1 MDKKTII
8 ALILIFVVFYL
19 SSKYF
24 WKQPAPPQTQ
34 QSTTES
40 VDPVKKT
47 PKPASSETKEDTE
60 MDLSLL
66 GIQSGIP
73 LNDAIILE
81 NEDIKVILTNRGGN
95 IKQVIL
101 KNIKNETREDP
112 VNLFIKEKGMFNT
125 VFYTSSDTINLGNH
139 IFNRDNSYDE
149 FTAAFYIEK
158 DGKRIFEK
166 RYSLDNNHT
175 LNVTIIANDMGFI
188 DAYDIQ
194 LDAGIYY
201 DQQGDKRFSTYID
214 VVSYVDNKIDKIN
227 LKKAVSGAS
236 QYGNIT
242 WTALKSKYFMV
253 ATIPERTVKLR
264 EIFVSADNN
273 AIMENARVEV
283 GRNSIDHSFQ
293 LYCGPVDYDRLRA
306 FNIGLEDSMNFGWKL
321 LRPISK
327 LILKLLKFIYSL
339 IPNYGI
345 AIIILSVILKFVFYP
360 LTHKS
365 FTAAQKMQQVQPM
378 LKEVQ
383 AKYKGNPQKL
393 QKETMKL
400 YKEHGVSPLGGCL
413 PLLIQFPFLFA
424 LYPVLQS
431 TIELRHAGF
440 IFWLKDLSIP
450 DPYYI
455 LPILMGITM
464 FFQQKLMS
472 QQPTPNMDEKQLAQ
486 LKTQKFMMYGMP
498 VFFVF
503 IFKSLP
509 AGLVLYWFTY
519 NILSVIE
526 QLSIRKKTQTLSQ
539 EIVVDKKK

>member
-8 ALILIFVVFYL
+8 ALVLIFVVFYL
-19 SSKYF
+19 SSKFF
-24 WKQPAPPQTQ
+24 WKQPTPPQAQ
-34 QSTTES
+34 QS
-40 VDPVKKT
+40 PVENVQQVEKT
-47 PKPASSETKEDTE
+47 PKTPAVKDEEAEVGSA
-60 MDLSLL
+60 LL
-66 GIQSGIP
+66 DMPSDIP
-73 LNDAIILE
+73 LNNDIVLE
-81 NEDIKVILTNRGGN
+81 NNDIKVILSNRGGN
-95 IKQVIL
+95 IKQVVL
-101 KNIKNETREDP
+101 KNIKNETQEDA

-125 VFYTSSDTINLGNH
+125 VFYTSSDTINFRKQNLNYT
-139 IFNRDNSYDE
+139 YDE
-149 FTAAFYIEK
+149 FTATFFIEK
-158 DGKRIFEK
+158 DDKRIFEK
-166 RYSLDNNHT
+166 QYSIYNDYTVNI
-175 LNVTIIANDMGFI
+175 TIKADDMGFI

-201 DQQGDKRFSTYID
+201 DQAGDKRFNTYID
-214 VVSYVDNKIDKIN
+214 VVSYIDNTINKIN
-227 LKKAVSGAS
+227 LKKAAAGAA
-236 QYGNIT
+236 QYGNIA
-242 WTALKSKYFMV
+242 WTTIKSKYFMV
-253 ATIPERTVKLR
+253 ALIPERTVKLR
-264 EIFVSADNN
+264 ELLIAADNN
-273 AIMENARVEV
+273 SILENAQIEV

-293 LYCGPVDYDRLRA
+293 FYCGPVDYDELRA
-306 FNIGLEDSMNFGWKL
+306 FNIGLEDAMNFGWKL

-345 AIIILSVILKFVFYP
+345 AIIILSIIIKFVFYP

-365 FTAAQKMQQVQPM
+365 FSSAQKMQQVQPL

-383 AKYKGNPQKL
+383 AKYKGNPQKV
-393 QKETMKL
+393 QQETMKL

-450 DPYYI
+450 DPLYI

-472 QQPTPNMDEKQLAQ
+472 QKPSPNMDEKQLAQ

-498 VFFVF
+498 IFFVF

-519 NILSVIE
+519 NILSVLE
-526 QLSIRKKTQTLSQ
+526 QLSIRKKTQALSQ
-539 EIVVDKKK
+539 EIIVDKKK

>member
-8 ALILIFVVFYL
+8 ALVLIFVVFYL
-19 SSKYF
+19 SSKF
-24 WKQPAPPQTQ
+24 MWKQPVQPQPQ
-34 QSTTES
+34 QSPTES
-40 VDPVKKT
+40 SEQVVKP
-47 PKPASSETKEDTE
+47 PKPYVSQDEEEIEVDAT
-60 MDLSLL
+60 SL
-66 GIQSGIP
+66 GGQSDIP
-73 LNDAIILE
+73 LNDTIILE

-95 IKQVIL
+95 IKQVVL
-101 KNIKNETREDP
+101 KNIINETREDA

-125 VFYTSSDTINLGNH
+125 VFYTSNDTINFRKQNLKCT
-139 IFNRDNSYDE
+139 YDE
-149 FTAAFYIEK
+149 FTATFYIEK

-166 RYSLDNNHT
+166 SFSLDNNHT
-175 LNVTIIANDMGFI
+175 LNITIIADDIGFI

-201 DQQGDKRFSTYID
+201 DQKGDKRYKTYID

-227 LKKAVSGAS
+227 LKKAASGAF

-264 EIFVSADNN
+264 EIFVYSDNS
-273 AIMENARVEV
+273 AIMENARIDV

-293 LYCGPVDYDRLRA
+293 FYCGPVDYDRLHA
-306 FNIGLEDSMNFGWKL
+306 FNIGLENAMNFGWKP

-345 AIIILSVILKFVFYP
+345 AIIILSTILKFVFYP

-365 FTAAQKMQQVQPM
+365 FTSAQKMQQVQPH
-378 LKEVQ
+378 LKELQ

-472 QQPTPNMDEKQLAQ
+472 QKPTPNMDEKQLAQ
-486 LKTQKFMMYGMP
+486 LKTQKLMMYGMP
-498 VFFVF
+498 IFFVF

-519 NILSVIE
+519 NILSVME
-526 QLSIRKKTQTLSQ
+526 QLSIRKKTQALSK
-539 EIVVDKKK
+539 EIIIDKK

>member
-8 ALILIFVVFYL
+8 ALVLIFVVFYL
-19 SSKYF
+19 SSKF
-24 WKQPAPPQTQ
+24 MWKQPAQPQLQ

-40 VDPVKKT
+40 SEQVVKP
-47 PKPASSETKEDTE
+47 PKPYVSQDEEEIEVDATSF
-60 MDLSLL
+60 
-66 GIQSGIP
+66 GGQSDIP
-73 LNDAIILE
+73 LNEAIILE

-95 IKQVIL
+95 IKQVVL
-101 KNIKNETREDP
+101 KNIKNETREDA
-112 VNLFIKEKGMFNT
+112 VNLFIKEKCMFNT
-125 VFYTSSDTINLGNH
+125 VFYTISDTINFRKRNLEYT
-139 IFNRDNSYDE
+139 YDD
-149 FTAAFYIEK
+149 FTTTFFLKK
-158 DGKRIFEK
+158 DGKIIFKK
-166 RYSLDNNHT
+166 RYSLDDNHT
-175 LNVTIIANDMGFI
+175 LNINIIAKDMGTI

-201 DQQGDKRFSTYID
+201 DQKGDKRFNTYID
-214 VVSYVDNKIDKIN
+214 VVSFIDNKIDKIS
-227 LKKAVSGAS
+227 LKKAASGAS

-264 EIFVSADNN
+264 EIYVSADNN
-273 AIMENARVEV
+273 AIMENARIEV

-293 LYCGPVDYDRLRA
+293 FYCGPVDYDRLHA
-306 FNIGLEDSMNFGWKL
+306 FNIGLENAMNFGWKP

-345 AIIILSVILKFVFYP
+345 AIILLSTIIKFVFYP

-365 FTAAQKMQQVQPM
+365 FTSAQKMQQVQPH
-378 LKEVQ
+378 LKELQ

-472 QQPTPNMDEKQLAQ
+472 QKQTPDMDEKQLAQ
-486 LKTQKFMMYGMP
+486 LKTQKLMMYGMP
-498 VFFVF
+498 IFFVF

-519 NILSVIE
+519 NILSVME
-526 QLSIRKKTQTLSQ
+526 QLSIRKKTQARSQ
-539 EIVVDKKK
+539 EIIVDKKK

>member
-19 SSKYF
+19 SSKFF
-24 WKQPAPPQTQ
+24 WKQPVPPQAQ
-34 QSTTES
+34 QS
-40 VDPVKKT
+40 PVENVQQAAKT
-47 PKPASSETKEDTE
+47 PRTPAPKDEETEIG
-60 MDLSLL
+60 SALL
-66 GIQSGIP
+66 DIPSDIP
-73 LNDAIILE
+73 LNNDIVLE
-81 NEDIKVILTNRGGN
+81 NNDIKVILTNRGGN
-95 IKQVIL
+95 IKQVVL
-101 KNIKNETREDP
+101 KNIKNETQEEA

-125 VFYTSSDTINLGNH
+125 VFYTSSDTINFRKQNLDYKH
-139 IFNRDNSYDE
+139 DE
-149 FTAAFYIEK
+149 FTVTFFIEK
-158 DGKRIFEK
+158 DNIRIFEK
-166 RYSLDNNHT
+166 QYSIYNDYTVNI
-175 LNVTIIANDMGFI
+175 TIKAEDMGFI
-188 DAYDIQ
+188 DVYDIQ

-201 DQQGDKRFSTYID
+201 DQAGDKRFNTYID
-214 VVSYVDNKIDKIN
+214 VVSYVDNNINKIS
-227 LKKAVSGAS
+227 LKKASTGAA
-236 QYGNIT
+236 QYGNIA
-242 WTALKSKYFMV
+242 WTTIKSKYFMV
-253 ATIPERTVKLR
+253 ALIPERTVKLR
-264 EIFVSADNN
+264 EILLATDNN
-273 AIMENARVEV
+273 SILENAQIEV

-293 LYCGPVDYDRLRA
+293 FYCGPVDYDELRA
-306 FNIGLEDSMNFGWKL
+306 FNIGLEDAMNFGWKL

-345 AIIILSVILKFVFYP
+345 AIIILSIIIKFVFYP

-365 FTAAQKMQQVQPM
+365 FSSAQKMQQVQPL

-383 AKYKGNPQKL
+383 AKYKGNPQKV
-393 QKETMKL
+393 QQETMKL

-450 DPYYI
+450 DPLYI

-472 QQPTPNMDEKQLAQ
+472 QKPSPNMDEKQLAQ

-498 VFFVF
+498 IFFVF

-519 NILSVIE
+519 NILSVLE
-526 QLSIRKKTQTLSQ
+526 QLSIRKKTQSLSQ
-539 EIVVDKKK
+539 ENIVDKKK

>member
-19 SSKYF
+19 SSKFF
-24 WKQPAPPQTQ
+24 WKQPVPPQTQ
-34 QSTTES
+34 QTVTENTQQTTKQPVVPSPYEEEHE
-40 VDPVKKT
+40 VDKT
-47 PKPASSETKEDTE
+47 SL
-60 MDLSLL
+60 DL
-66 GIQSGIP
+66 QSDIP
-73 LNDAIILE
+73 LNNDIVLE
-81 NEDIKVILTNRGGN
+81 NDDIRVILTNRGGN
-95 IKQVIL
+95 IKQVVL
-101 KNIKNETREDP
+101 KNIKNEAQDD
-112 VNLFIKEKGMFNT
+112 VVGLFIKEKGMFNT
-125 VFYTSSDTINLGNH
+125 VFYTSSDTINFRKQNLEYT
-139 IFNRDNSYDE
+139 YDE
-149 FTAAFYIEK
+149 FTATFFIEK
-158 DGKRIFEK
+158 DGKRLFEK
-166 RYSLDNNHT
+166 RYSIDNNYT
-175 LNVTIIANDMGFI
+175 VNVAIKTDDLGFI

-194 LDAGIYY
+194 LDSGIYY
-201 DQQGDKRFSTYID
+201 DQLGDKRFSTYID
-214 VVSYVDNKIDKIN
+214 VVSFVDNNINKIS
-227 LKKAVSGAS
+227 LKKAASGAS

-242 WTALKSKYFMV
+242 WTTLKSKYFMI
-253 ATIPERTVKLR
+253 ALIPERTVKLR
-264 EIFVSADNN
+264 EIFLASDNN
-273 AIMENARVEV
+273 AILANAKIEV

-293 LYCGPVDYDRLRA
+293 FYCGPVDYDRLHA
-306 FNIGLEDSMNFGWKL
+306 FNIGLEDAMNFGWKL

-345 AIIILSVILKFVFYP
+345 AIIILSIIIKFVFYP

-365 FTAAQKMQQVQPM
+365 FTSAQKMQQVQPH
-378 LKEVQ
+378 LKALQ

-393 QKETMKL
+393 QQETMKL

-450 DPYYI
+450 DPLYI

-472 QQPTPNMDEKQLAQ
+472 QKPSTNMDEKQLAQ
-486 LKTQKFMMYGMP
+486 IKTQKFMMYGMP
-498 VFFVF
+498 IFFVF

-519 NILSVIE
+519 NILSVLE
-526 QLSIRKKTQTLSQ
+526 QLSIRKKTQALSQ
-539 EIVVDKKK
+539 EIIVDKKKK

>member
-19 SSKYF
+19 SSKFF
-24 WKQPAPPQTQ
+24 WKQPVPPQTQ
-34 QSTTES
+34 QSHVENLQQ
-40 VDPVKKT
+40 VAKT
-47 PKPASSETKEDTE
+47 PKTPAARDEEETEIGVA
-60 MDLSLL
+60 LL
-66 GIQSGIP
+66 DMPSDIP
-73 LNDAIILE
+73 LNNDIVLE
-81 NEDIKVILTNRGGN
+81 NNDIKVILTNRGGN
-95 IKQVIL
+95 IKQVVL
-101 KNIKNETREDP
+101 KNIENETQEDA

-125 VFYTSSDTINLGNH
+125 VFYTSSDTINFRKQNL
-139 IFNRDNSYDE
+139 DYTYDE
-149 FTAAFYIEK
+149 FTATFFIEK
-158 DGKRIFEK
+158 DDKRIFEK
-166 RYSLDNNHT
+166 HYSIYNDYTVNI
-175 LNVTIIANDMGFI
+175 TIKAEDMGFI

-201 DQQGDKRFSTYID
+201 DQTGDKRFNTYID
-214 VVSYVDNKIDKIN
+214 VVSFVDNNINKIT
-227 LKKAVSGAS
+227 LKKASTGAA
-236 QYGNIT
+236 QYGNIA
-242 WTALKSKYFMV
+242 WTTIKSKYFMV
-253 ATIPERTVKLR
+253 ALIPERTVKLR
-264 EIFVSADNN
+264 ELLIAADNN
-273 AIMENARVEV
+273 SILENAQIEV

-293 LYCGPVDYDRLRA
+293 FYCGPVDYDELRA
-306 FNIGLEDSMNFGWKL
+306 FNIGLEDAMNFGWKL

-345 AIIILSVILKFVFYP
+345 AIIILSIIIKFVFYP

-365 FTAAQKMQQVQPM
+365 FSSAQKMQQVQPL

-383 AKYKGNPQKL
+383 AKYKGNPQKV
-393 QKETMKL
+393 QQETMKL

-450 DPYYI
+450 DPLYI
-455 LPILMGITM
+455 LPVLMGITM

-472 QQPTPNMDEKQLAQ
+472 QKPSPNMDEKQLAQ

-498 VFFVF
+498 IFFVF

-519 NILSVIE
+519 NILSVLE
-526 QLSIRKKTQTLSQ
+526 QLSIRKKTQSLSQ
-539 EIVVDKKK
+539 EIIVDKKK

>member
-19 SSKYF
+19 SSKFF
-24 WKQPAPPQTQ
+24 WKQPVPPQTQ
-34 QSTTES
+34 QYATENTQQ
-40 VDPVKKT
+40 VAKPPMIPPTQENDLEADVT
-47 PKPASSETKEDTE
+47 PL
-60 MDLSLL
+60 DL
-66 GIQSGIP
+66 QSDIP
-73 LNDAIILE
+73 LNNDIVLE
-81 NEDIKVILTNRGGN
+81 NNDIKVVLTNRGGN
-95 IKQVIL
+95 IKQVVL
-101 KNIKNETREDP
+101 KNIKNEAQEDA
-112 VNLFIKEKGMFNT
+112 VNLFIKESGMFNI
-125 VFYTSSDTINLGNH
+125 VFYTSSDTINFRKQNLEYT
-139 IFNRDNSYDE
+139 YDE
-149 FTAAFYIEK
+149 FTATFFIEK
-158 DGKRIFEK
+158 DFKRIFEK
-166 RYSLDNNHT
+166 HYSIDDNYTVNI
-175 LNVTIIANDMGFI
+175 TIKADGLGFI
-188 DAYDIQ
+188 DTYDIQ

-201 DQQGDKRFSTYID
+201 DQKGDKRFNTYIN
-214 VVSYVDNKIDKIN
+214 VVSYVDNNINKIS
-227 LKKAVSGAS
+227 LKKAKSGAA

-242 WTALKSKYFMV
+242 WTSLKSKYFMV

-264 EIFVSADNN
+264 EIFVAADNN
-273 AIMENARVEV
+273 AILENAQIEV

-293 LYCGPVDYDRLRA
+293 FYCGPVDYDRLRA
-306 FNIGLEDSMNFGWKL
+306 FNIGLEDVMNFGWKL

-327 LILKLLKFIYSL
+327 LILKLLKFIHSL

-345 AIIILSVILKFVFYP
+345 AIIILSIIIKFVFYP

-365 FTAAQKMQQVQPM
+365 FTSAQKMQRVQPHI
-378 LKEVQ
+378 KELQ

-440 IFWLKDLSIP
+440 IFWIKDLSIP

-455 LPILMGITM
+455 MPILMGITM

-472 QQPTPNMDEKQLAQ
+472 QKPTPNMDEKQLAQ

-498 VFFVF
+498 IFFVF

-519 NILSVIE
+519 NILSVME
-526 QLSIRKKTQTLSQ
+526 QLSIRKKTQSLSQ
-539 EIVVDKKK
+539 EIIVDKKK

>member
-66 GIQSGIP
+66 GIKSEVP

-227 LKKAVSGAS
+227 LKKAASGAS

-293 LYCGPVDYDRLRA
+293 LYCGPVDYDRLRS

-321 LRPISK
+321 IRPISK

-345 AIIILSVILKFVFYP
+345 AIILLSIVIKFVFYP

-365 FTAAQKMQQVQPM
+365 FTSAQKMQRVQPH
-378 LKEVQ
+378 LKELQ

-472 QQPTPNMDEKQLAQ
+472 QKQTPNMDEKQLAQ

-498 VFFVF
+498 IFFVF

-509 AGLVLYWFTY
+509 AGLVLYWFMY
-519 NILSVIE
+519 NILSVME
-526 QLSIRKKTQTLSQ
+526 QLSIRKKTQARSQ
-539 EIVVDKKK
+539 EIIVDKKK

>member
-66 GIQSGIP
+66 GIKSEVP

-139 IFNRDNSYDE
+139 IFNHDNSYDE

-227 LKKAVSGAS
+227 LKKAASGAS

-293 LYCGPVDYDRLRA
+293 LYCGPVDYDRLRS

-321 LRPISK
+321 IRPISK

-345 AIIILSVILKFVFYP
+345 AIILLSIVIKFVFYP

-365 FTAAQKMQQVQPM
+365 FTSAQKMQRVQPH
-378 LKEVQ
+378 LKELQ

-472 QQPTPNMDEKQLAQ
+472 QKQTPNMDEKQLAQ

-498 VFFVF
+498 IFFVF

-509 AGLVLYWFTY
+509 AGLVLYWFMY
-519 NILSVIE
+519 NILSVME
-526 QLSIRKKTQTLSQ
+526 QLSIRKKTQARSQ
-539 EIVVDKKK
+539 EIIVDKKK

>member
-19 SSKYF
+19 SSKF
-24 WKQPAPPQTQ
+24 MWKQTAQPQTQ
-34 QSTTES
+34 QT
-40 VDPVKKT
+40 PVETMQQVVKT
-47 PKPASSETKEDTE
+47 PKPSALQDEEEIVIDATSFGGQFD
-60 MDLSLL
+60 
-66 GIQSGIP
+66 IP

-95 IKQVIL
+95 IKQVVL
-101 KNIKNETREDP
+101 KNIKNETREDA
-112 VNLFIKEKGMFNT
+112 VNLFLKEKGMFNT
-125 VFYTSSDTINLGNH
+125 VFYTSSDTINFRKRNLEYFH
-139 IFNRDNSYDE
+139 DE
-149 FTAAFYIEK
+149 FTATFYIEG

-166 RYSLDNNHT
+166 HYSLDDNQT
-175 LNVTIIANDMGFI
+175 LNVAIIANDLGFI

-201 DQQGDKRFSTYID
+201 DQQGDKRFNTYID
-214 VVSYVDNKIDKIN
+214 VVSFVDNKIDKIN
-227 LKKAVSGAS
+227 LKKAASGAS

-264 EIFVSADNN
+264 EIYVSADNN
-273 AIMENARVEV
+273 AIMENVKIEV

-293 LYCGPVDYDRLRA
+293 FYCGPVDYDRLRA
-306 FNIGLEDSMNFGWKL
+306 FNVGLEDVMNFGWKP

-345 AIIILSVILKFVFYP
+345 AIIILSTIIKFVFYP

-365 FTAAQKMQQVQPM
+365 FTSAQKMQQVQPH
-378 LKEVQ
+378 LKELQ

-472 QQPTPNMDEKQLAQ
+472 QKQTPNMDEKQLAQ

-498 VFFVF
+498 IFFVF

-519 NILSVIE
+519 NILSVME
-526 QLSIRKKTQTLSQ
+526 QLSIRKKTQALSK
-539 EIVVDKKK
+539 EIIVNKK

>member
-8 ALILIFVVFYL
+8 ALVLIFVVFYL
-19 SSKYF
+19 SSKF
-24 WKQPAPPQTQ
+24 MWKQPAQPQLQ

-40 VDPVKKT
+40 SEQVVKP
-47 PKPASSETKEDTE
+47 PKPYVSQDEEEIEVDATSF
-60 MDLSLL
+60 
-66 GIQSGIP
+66 GGQSDIP
-73 LNDAIILE
+73 LNEAIILE

-95 IKQVIL
+95 IKQVVL
-101 KNIKNETREDP
+101 KNIKNETREDA

-125 VFYTSSDTINLGNH
+125 VFYTSSDTINFRKRNLEYT
-139 IFNRDNSYDE
+139 YDD
-149 FTAAFYIEK
+149 FTTTFFLKK
-158 DGKRIFEK
+158 DGKIIFKK
-166 RYSLDNNHT
+166 RYSLDDNHT
-175 LNVTIIANDMGFI
+175 LNINIIAKDMGTI

-201 DQQGDKRFSTYID
+201 DQKGDKRFNTYID
-214 VVSYVDNKIDKIN
+214 VVSFIDNKIDKIS
-227 LKKAVSGAS
+227 LKKAASGAS

-264 EIFVSADNN
+264 EIYVSADNN
-273 AIMENARVEV
+273 AIMENARIEV

-293 LYCGPVDYDRLRA
+293 FYCGPVDYDRLHA
-306 FNIGLEDSMNFGWKL
+306 FNIGLENAMNFGWKP

-345 AIIILSVILKFVFYP
+345 AIILLSTIIKFVFYP

-365 FTAAQKMQQVQPM
+365 FTSAQKMQQVQPH
-378 LKEVQ
+378 LKELQ

-472 QQPTPNMDEKQLAQ
+472 QKQTPDMDEKQLAQ
-486 LKTQKFMMYGMP
+486 LKTQKLMMYGMP
-498 VFFVF
+498 IFFVF

-519 NILSVIE
+519 NILSVME
-526 QLSIRKKTQTLSQ
+526 QLSIRKKTQARSQ
-539 EIVVDKKK
+539 EIIVDKKK

>member
-8 ALILIFVVFYL
+8 ALVLIFVVFYL
-19 SSKYF
+19 SSKF
-24 WKQPAPPQTQ
+24 MWKQPAQPQPQ

-40 VDPVKKT
+40 SEQVVKP
-47 PKPASSETKEDTE
+47 PKPYVSQDEEEIEVDASS
-60 MDLSLL
+60 L
-66 GIQSGIP
+66 GWQSDIP
-73 LNDAIILE
+73 LNEAIILE

-95 IKQVIL
+95 IKQVVL
-101 KNIKNETREDP
+101 KNIKNETREDA

-125 VFYTSSDTINLGNH
+125 VFYTSSDTINFRKRNLEYT
-139 IFNRDNSYDE
+139 YDD
-149 FTAAFYIEK
+149 FTTTFFLKK
-158 DGKRIFEK
+158 DGKIIFKK
-166 RYSLDNNHT
+166 RYSLDDNHT
-175 LNVTIIANDMGFI
+175 LNINIIAKDMGTI

-201 DQQGDKRFSTYID
+201 DQKGDKRFNTYID
-214 VVSYVDNKIDKIN
+214 VVSFIDNKIDKIN
-227 LKKAVSGAS
+227 LKKAASGAS

-264 EIFVSADNN
+264 EIYVSADNN
-273 AIMENARVEV
+273 AIMENARIEV

-293 LYCGPVDYDRLRA
+293 FYCGPVDYDRLHA
-306 FNIGLEDSMNFGWKL
+306 FNIGLENAMNFGWKP

-345 AIIILSVILKFVFYP
+345 AIILLSTIIKFVFYP

-365 FTAAQKMQQVQPM
+365 FTSAQKMQQVQPH
-378 LKEVQ
+378 LKELQ

-472 QQPTPNMDEKQLAQ
+472 QKQTPDMDEKQLAQ
-486 LKTQKFMMYGMP
+486 LKTQKLMMYGMP
-498 VFFVF
+498 IFFVF

-519 NILSVIE
+519 NILSVME
-526 QLSIRKKTQTLSQ
+526 QLSIRKKTQARSQ
-539 EIVVDKKK
+539 EIIVDKKK

>member
-1 MDKKTII
+1 MDKKTIL
-8 ALILIFVVFYL
+8 ALVLIFAVFYL
-19 SSKYF
+19 SSKF
-24 WKQPAPPQTQ
+24 MWKQPAQPQLQ

-40 VDPVKKT
+40 SEQVVKP
-47 PKPASSETKEDTE
+47 PKPYVSQDEEEIEVDATSF
-60 MDLSLL
+60 
-66 GIQSGIP
+66 GGQSDIP
-73 LNDAIILE
+73 LNEAIILE

-95 IKQVIL
+95 IKQVVL
-101 KNIKNETREDP
+101 KNIKNETREDA
-112 VNLFIKEKGMFNT
+112 VNLFIKEKCMFNT
-125 VFYTSSDTINLGNH
+125 VFYTISDTINFRKRNLEYT
-139 IFNRDNSYDE
+139 YDD
-149 FTAAFYIEK
+149 FTTTFFLKK
-158 DGKRIFEK
+158 DGKIIFKK
-166 RYSLDNNHT
+166 RYSLDDNHT
-175 LNVTIIANDMGFI
+175 LNINIIAKDMGTI

-201 DQQGDKRFSTYID
+201 DQKGDKRFNTYID
-214 VVSYVDNKIDKIN
+214 VVSFIDNKIDKIS
-227 LKKAVSGAS
+227 LKKAASGAS

-264 EIFVSADNN
+264 EIYVSADNN
-273 AIMENARVEV
+273 AIMENARIEV

-293 LYCGPVDYDRLRA
+293 FYCGPVDYDRLHA
-306 FNIGLEDSMNFGWKL
+306 FNIGLENAMNFGWKP

-345 AIIILSVILKFVFYP
+345 AIILLSTIIKFVFYP

-365 FTAAQKMQQVQPM
+365 FTSAQKMQQVQPH
-378 LKEVQ
+378 LKELQ

-472 QQPTPNMDEKQLAQ
+472 QKQTPDMDEKQLAQ
-486 LKTQKFMMYGMP
+486 LKTQKLMMYGMP
-498 VFFVF
+498 IFFVF

-519 NILSVIE
+519 NILSVME
-526 QLSIRKKTQTLSQ
+526 QLSIRKKTQARSQ
-539 EIVVDKKK
+539 EIIVDKKK

>member
-19 SSKYF
+19 SSKFF
-24 WKQPAPPQTQ
+24 WKQPVPPQTQ
-34 QSTTES
+34 QTVTENTQQTTKQPVVPSPYEEEHE
-40 VDPVKKT
+40 VDKT
-47 PKPASSETKEDTE
+47 SL
-60 MDLSLL
+60 DL
-66 GIQSGIP
+66 QSDIP
-73 LNDAIILE
+73 LNNDIVLE
-81 NEDIKVILTNRGGN
+81 NDDIRVILTNRGGN
-95 IKQVIL
+95 IKQVVL
-101 KNIKNETREDP
+101 KNIKNEAQDD
-112 VNLFIKEKGMFNT
+112 VVGLFIKEKGMFNT
-125 VFYTSSDTINLGNH
+125 VFYTSSDTINFRKQNLEYT
-139 IFNRDNSYDE
+139 YDE
-149 FTAAFYIEK
+149 FTATFFIEK
-158 DGKRIFEK
+158 DGKRLFEK
-166 RYSLDNNHT
+166 RYSIDNNYT
-175 LNVTIIANDMGFI
+175 VNVAIKTDDLGFI

-194 LDAGIYY
+194 LDSGIYY
-201 DQQGDKRFSTYID
+201 DQLGDKRFSTYID
-214 VVSYVDNKIDKIN
+214 VVSFVDNNINKIS
-227 LKKAVSGAS
+227 LKKAASGAS

-242 WTALKSKYFMV
+242 WTTLKSKYFMI
-253 ATIPERTVKLR
+253 ALIPERTVKLR
-264 EIFVSADNN
+264 EIFLASDNN
-273 AIMENARVEV
+273 AILANAKIEV

-293 LYCGPVDYDRLRA
+293 FYCGPVDYDRLHA
-306 FNIGLEDSMNFGWKL
+306 FNIGLEDAMNFGWKL

-345 AIIILSVILKFVFYP
+345 AIIILSIIIKFVFYP

-365 FTAAQKMQQVQPM
+365 FTSAQKMQQVQPH
-378 LKEVQ
+378 LKALQ

-393 QKETMKL
+393 QQETMKL

-450 DPYYI
+450 DPIYI

-472 QQPTPNMDEKQLAQ
+472 QKPSTNMDEKQLAQ
-486 LKTQKFMMYGMP
+486 IKTQKFMMYGMP
-498 VFFVF
+498 IFFVF

-519 NILSVIE
+519 NILSVLE
-526 QLSIRKKTQTLSQ
+526 QLSIRKKTQALSQ
-539 EIVVDKKK
+539 EIIVDKKKK

>member
-19 SSKYF
+19 SSKF
-24 WKQPAPPQTQ
+24 MWPVKPQTQ
-34 QSTTES
+34 QSQTETTQH
-40 VDPVKKT
+40 VAKI
-47 PKPASSETKEDTE
+47 PKPPMIPPTQEN
-60 MDLSLL
+60 DLEADVTSLDL
-66 GIQSGIP
+66 QSDIP
-73 LNDAIILE
+73 LNNDIVLE
-81 NEDIKVILTNRGGN
+81 NNDIKIVLTNRGGN
-95 IKQVIL
+95 IKQVVL
-101 KNIKNETREDP
+101 KNIKNEAQEDA
-112 VNLFIKEKGMFNT
+112 VNLFIKESGMFNT
-125 VFYTSSDTINLGNH
+125 VFYTSSDTINFRKQNLEYT
-139 IFNRDNSYDE
+139 YDE
-149 FTAAFYIEK
+149 FTATFFIEK
-158 DGKRIFEK
+158 DFKRIFEK
-166 RYSLDNNHT
+166 HYSIDDNYTVNI
-175 LNVTIIANDMGFI
+175 TIKADGLGFI
-188 DAYDIQ
+188 DTYDIQ

-201 DQQGDKRFSTYID
+201 DQKGDKRFNTYIN
-214 VVSYVDNKIDKIN
+214 VVSYVDNNIDKIS
-227 LKKAVSGAS
+227 LKKATSGAA

-264 EIFVSADNN
+264 EIFVAADNN
-273 AIMENARVEV
+273 AILENAQIEV

-293 LYCGPVDYDRLRA
+293 FYCGPVDYDRLRA
-306 FNIGLEDSMNFGWKL
+306 FNIGLEDVMNFGWKL

-327 LILKLLKFIYSL
+327 LILKLLKFIHSL

-345 AIIILSVILKFVFYP
+345 AIIILSIIIKFVFYP

-365 FTAAQKMQQVQPM
+365 FTSAQKMQRVQPHI
-378 LKEVQ
+378 KELQ

-440 IFWLKDLSIP
+440 IFWIKDLSIP

-472 QQPTPNMDEKQLAQ
+472 QKPTPNMDEKQLAQ

-498 VFFVF
+498 IFFVF

-519 NILSVIE
+519 NILSVME
-526 QLSIRKKTQTLSQ
+526 QLSIRKKTQSLSQ
-539 EIVVDKKK
+539 EIIVDKKK

>member
-19 SSKYF
+19 SSKF
-24 WKQPAPPQTQ
+24 MWKQPAQPQTQ
-34 QSTTES
+34 QSPTKSSEQ
-40 VDPVKKT
+40 VVKP
-47 PKPASSETKEDTE
+47 PKPYVSQDEKEIVVDATPFG
-60 MDLSLL
+60 L
-66 GIQSGIP
+66 QSDIP

-81 NEDIKVILTNRGGN
+81 NEDVKIILTNRGGN
-95 IKQVIL
+95 IKQVVL
-101 KNIKNETREDP
+101 KNIINETRESA

-125 VFYTSSDTINLGNH
+125 VFYTSSDTIDFRKQNLKCT
-139 IFNRDNSYDE
+139 YDE
-149 FTAAFYIEK
+149 LTATFFIEK

-166 RYSLDNNHT
+166 QYSLDNSYT
-175 LNVTIIANDMGFI
+175 LNIAIKADEIGFI

-201 DQQGDKRFSTYID
+201 DQKGDKRYKTYID
-214 VVSYVDNKIDKIN
+214 VVSFVDNKLDKVT
-227 LKKAVSGAS
+227 LKKASSGAF

-264 EIFVSADNN
+264 EIYASADNN
-273 AIMENARVEV
+273 AIMENLKIEV

-293 LYCGPVDYDRLRA
+293 FYCGPVDYDRLRA
-306 FNIGLEDSMNFGWKL
+306 FNIGLEETMNFGWKP

-345 AIIILSVILKFVFYP
+345 AIIILSTIIKFVFYP

-365 FTAAQKMQQVQPM
+365 FTSAQKMQQVQPY
-378 LKEVQ
+378 LKELQ
-383 AKYKGNPQKL
+383 AQHKGNPQKL

-464 FFQQKLMS
+464 FFQQKLMT

-486 LKTQKFMMYGMP
+486 LKTQKLMMYGMP

-519 NILSVIE
+519 NILSVME
-526 QLSIRKKTQTLSQ
+526 QLSIRKKTQARSK
-539 EIVVDKKK
+539 EIIINKK

>member
-8 ALILIFVVFYL
+8 ALVLIFVVFYL
-19 SSKYF
+19 SSKF
-24 WKQPAPPQTQ
+24 MWKQPAQPQPQ

-40 VDPVKKT
+40 SEQVVKP
-47 PKPASSETKEDTE
+47 PKPYVSQDEEEIEVDATSFGE
-60 MDLSLL
+60 
-66 GIQSGIP
+66 QSDIP
-73 LNDAIILE
+73 LNEAIILE

-95 IKQVIL
+95 IKQVVL
-101 KNIKNETREDP
+101 KNIKNETREDA

-125 VFYTSSDTINLGNH
+125 VFYTSSDTINFRKRNLEYT
-139 IFNRDNSYDE
+139 YDD
-149 FTAAFYIEK
+149 FTTTFFLKK
-158 DGKRIFEK
+158 DGKIIFKK
-166 RYSLDNNHT
+166 RYSLDDNHT
-175 LNVTIIANDMGFI
+175 LNINIIAKDMGTI

-201 DQQGDKRFSTYID
+201 DQKGDKRFNTYID
-214 VVSYVDNKIDKIN
+214 VVSFIDNKIDKIN
-227 LKKAVSGAS
+227 LKKAASGAS

-264 EIFVSADNN
+264 EIYVSADNN
-273 AIMENARVEV
+273 AIMENARIEV

-293 LYCGPVDYDRLRA
+293 FYCGPVDYDRLHA
-306 FNIGLEDSMNFGWKL
+306 FNIGLENAMNFGWKP

-345 AIIILSVILKFVFYP
+345 AIILLSTIIKFVFYP

-365 FTAAQKMQQVQPM
+365 FTSAQKMQQVQPH
-378 LKEVQ
+378 LKELQ

-472 QQPTPNMDEKQLAQ
+472 QKQTPDMDEKQLAQ
-486 LKTQKFMMYGMP
+486 LKTQKLMMYGMP
-498 VFFVF
+498 IFFVF

-519 NILSVIE
+519 NILSVME
-526 QLSIRKKTQTLSQ
+526 QLSIRKKTQARSQ
-539 EIVVDKKK
+539 EIIVDKKK

>member
-19 SSKYF
+19 SSKFF
-24 WKQPAPPQTQ
+24 WKQPVPPQTQ
-34 QSTTES
+34 QTVTENTQQATKQPVVPS
-40 VDPVKKT
+40 PYEEEHEVDKT
-47 PKPASSETKEDTE
+47 SL
-60 MDLSLL
+60 DL
-66 GIQSGIP
+66 QSDIP
-73 LNDAIILE
+73 LNNDIVLE
-81 NEDIKVILTNRGGN
+81 NDDIRVILTNRGGN
-95 IKQVIL
+95 IKQVVL
-101 KNIKNETREDP
+101 KNIKNEAQDD
-112 VNLFIKEKGMFNT
+112 VVGLFIKEKGMFNT
-125 VFYTSSDTINLGNH
+125 VFYTSSDTINFRKQNLEYT
-139 IFNRDNSYDE
+139 YDE
-149 FTAAFYIEK
+149 FTATFFIEK
-158 DGKRIFEK
+158 DGKRLFEK
-166 RYSLDNNHT
+166 RYSIDNNYT
-175 LNVTIIANDMGFI
+175 VNVAIKTDDLGFI

-194 LDAGIYY
+194 LDSGIYY
-201 DQQGDKRFSTYID
+201 DQLGDKRFSTYID
-214 VVSYVDNKIDKIN
+214 VVSFVDNNINKIS
-227 LKKAVSGAS
+227 LKKAASGAS

-242 WTALKSKYFMV
+242 WTTLKSKYFMI
-253 ATIPERTVKLR
+253 ALIPERTVKLR
-264 EIFVSADNN
+264 EIFLASDNN
-273 AIMENARVEV
+273 AILANAKIEV

-293 LYCGPVDYDRLRA
+293 FYCGPVDYDRLHA
-306 FNIGLEDSMNFGWKL
+306 FNIGLEDAMNFGWKL

-345 AIIILSVILKFVFYP
+345 AIIILSIIIKFVFYP

-365 FTAAQKMQQVQPM
+365 FTSAQKMQQVQPH
-378 LKEVQ
+378 LKALQ

-393 QKETMKL
+393 QQETMKL

-450 DPYYI
+450 DPLYI

-472 QQPTPNMDEKQLAQ
+472 QKPSTNMDEKQLAQ
-486 LKTQKFMMYGMP
+486 IKTQKFMMYGMP
-498 VFFVF
+498 IFFVF

-519 NILSVIE
+519 NILSVLE
-526 QLSIRKKTQTLSQ
+526 QLSIRKKTQALSQ
-539 EIVVDKKK
+539 EIIVDKKKK

>member
-19 SSKYF
+19 SSKF
-24 WKQPAPPQTQ
+24 MWKQPAQPQTQ
-34 QSTTES
+34 QT
-40 VDPVKKT
+40 PVETMQQVVKT
-47 PKPASSETKEDTE
+47 PKPSALQDEEDIVIDATAF
-60 MDLSLL
+60 
-66 GIQSGIP
+66 GGQSDIH
-73 LNDAIILE
+73 LNNAIILE
-81 NEDIKVILTNRGGN
+81 NEDIKAILTNRGGN
-95 IKQVIL
+95 IKQVVL
-101 KNIKNETREDP
+101 KNIINETREDA
-112 VNLFIKEKGMFNT
+112 VNLFIKENGMFNT
-125 VFYTSSDTINLGNH
+125 VFYTSGDTINFRKQNLEYT
-139 IFNRDNSYDE
+139 YDE
-149 FTAAFYIEK
+149 FTVTFFIENE
-158 DGKRIFEK
+158 GKRIFEK
-166 RYSLDNNHT
+166 QYSLDNNNT
-175 LNVTIIANDMGFI
+175 LNVAIKADEMGFI
-188 DAYDIQ
+188 DTYDIQ

-201 DQQGDKRFSTYID
+201 DQQGDKRFNTYID
-214 VVSYVDNKIDKIN
+214 VVSFVDNKIDKIN
-227 LKKAVSGAS
+227 LKKATSGAS

-242 WTALKSKYFMV
+242 WTTLKSKYFMV

-264 EIFVSADNN
+264 EIYASADNN
-273 AIMENARVEV
+273 AIMENIKIEV

-293 LYCGPVDYDRLRA
+293 FYCGPVDYDRLRA
-306 FNIGLEDSMNFGWKL
+306 FNIGLEETMNFGWKP

-345 AIIILSVILKFVFYP
+345 AIIILSIIIKFVFYP

-365 FTAAQKMQQVQPM
+365 FTSAQKMQQVQPY
-378 LKEVQ
+378 LKELQ
-383 AKYKGNPQKL
+383 AQHKGNPQKL

-472 QQPTPNMDEKQLAQ
+472 QKATPNMDEKQLAQ

-498 VFFVF
+498 IFFVF

-519 NILSVIE
+519 NILSVME
-526 QLSIRKKTQTLSQ
+526 QLSIRKKTQALSK
-539 EIVVDKKK
+539 EIIVNKK

>member
-19 SSKYF
+19 SSKFF
-24 WKQPAPPQTQ
+24 WKQPVPPQTQ
-34 QSTTES
+34 QTVTENTQQATKQPVVPS
-40 VDPVKKT
+40 PYEEEHEVDKT
-47 PKPASSETKEDTE
+47 SL
-60 MDLSLL
+60 DL
-66 GIQSGIP
+66 QSDIP
-73 LNDAIILE
+73 LNNDIVLE
-81 NEDIKVILTNRGGN
+81 NDDIRVILTNRGGN
-95 IKQVIL
+95 IKQVVL
-101 KNIKNETREDP
+101 KNIKNEAQDD
-112 VNLFIKEKGMFNT
+112 VVGLFIKEKGMFNT
-125 VFYTSSDTINLGNH
+125 VFYTSSDTINFRKQNLEYT
-139 IFNRDNSYDE
+139 YDE
-149 FTAAFYIEK
+149 FTATFFIEK
-158 DGKRIFEK
+158 DGKRLFEK
-166 RYSLDNNHT
+166 RYSIDNNYT
-175 LNVTIIANDMGFI
+175 VNVAIKTDDLGFI

-194 LDAGIYY
+194 LDSGIYY
-201 DQQGDKRFSTYID
+201 DQLGDKRFSTYID
-214 VVSYVDNKIDKIN
+214 VVSFVDNNINKIS
-227 LKKAVSGAS
+227 LKKAASGAS

-242 WTALKSKYFMV
+242 WTTLKSKYFMI
-253 ATIPERTVKLR
+253 ALIPERTVKLR
-264 EIFVSADNN
+264 EIFLASDNN
-273 AIMENARVEV
+273 AILANAKIEV

-293 LYCGPVDYDRLRA
+293 FYCGPVDYDRLHA
-306 FNIGLEDSMNFGWKL
+306 FNIGLEDAMNFGWKL

-345 AIIILSVILKFVFYP
+345 AIIILSIIIKFVFYP

-365 FTAAQKMQQVQPM
+365 FTSAQKMQQVQPH
-378 LKEVQ
+378 LKALQ

-393 QKETMKL
+393 QQETMKL

-450 DPYYI
+450 DPIYI

-472 QQPTPNMDEKQLAQ
+472 QKPSTNMDEKQLAQ
-486 LKTQKFMMYGMP
+486 IKTQKFMMYGMP
-498 VFFVF
+498 IFFVF

-519 NILSVIE
+519 NILSVLE
-526 QLSIRKKTQTLSQ
+526 QLSIRKKTQALSQ
-539 EIVVDKKK
+539 EIIVDKKKK

>member
-8 ALILIFVVFYL
+8 AIILIFVVFYL
-19 SSKYF
+19 SSKFF
-24 WKQPAPPQTQ
+24 WKQPVPPQTQ
-34 QSTTES
+34 QPATETTQPVAKQPVTPSPYEDELE
-40 VDPVKKT
+40 VDAP
-47 PKPASSETKEDTE
+47 SL
-60 MDLSLL
+60 DL
-66 GIQSGIP
+66 QSDIP
-73 LNDAIILE
+73 LNNEIVLE
-81 NEDIKVILTNRGGN
+81 NDHIRVILTNRGGN
-95 IKQVIL
+95 IKQVVL
-101 KNIKNETREDP
+101 KNIKNEAQED
-112 VNLFIKEKGMFNT
+112 VVGLFIKEKGMFNT
-125 VFYTSSDTINLGNH
+125 VFYTSSDTINFRKQNLEYT
-139 IFNRDNSYDE
+139 YDE
-149 FTAAFYIEK
+149 FAATFFIEK

-166 RYSLDNNHT
+166 RYSIENNYT
-175 LNVTIIANDMGFI
+175 VNIIIKAEDLGFI

-201 DQQGDKRFSTYID
+201 DQKGDKRFNTYID
-214 VVSYVDNKIDKIN
+214 VVSYVDNNINKIT
-227 LKKAVSGAS
+227 LKKATSGAA

-242 WTALKSKYFMV
+242 WTTLKSKYFMV
-253 ATIPERTVKLR
+253 ALIPERTVKLR
-264 EIFVSADNN
+264 EIFLATDNN
-273 AIMENARVEV
+273 AILENAKIEV

-293 LYCGPVDYDRLRA
+293 FYCGPVDYDQLRA
-306 FNIGLEDSMNFGWKL
+306 FNIGLEDAMNFGWKL

-345 AIIILSVILKFVFYP
+345 AIIILSIIIKFVFYP

-365 FTAAQKMQQVQPM
+365 FSSAQKMQQVQPL

-383 AKYKGNPQKL
+383 ARYKGNPQKV
-393 QKETMKL
+393 QQETMKL

-450 DPYYI
+450 DPLYI
-455 LPILMGITM
+455 LPVLMGITM

-472 QQPTPNMDEKQLAQ
+472 QKPSPNMDEKQLAQ

-498 VFFVF
+498 IFFVF

-519 NILSVIE
+519 NILSVWE
-526 QLSIRKKTQTLSQ
+526 QLSIRKKTQAPSR
-539 EIVVDKKK
+539 EIIVDKKKK

>member
-19 SSKYF
+19 SSKF
-24 WKQPAPPQTQ
+24 MWKQPAQPQTQ
-34 QSTTES
+34 QSPTES
-40 VDPVKKT
+40 SKQVVKP
-47 PKPASSETKEDTE
+47 PKPYVSQDEEEFEVDATSF
-60 MDLSLL
+60 
-66 GIQSGIP
+66 GGQSDIP

-81 NEDIKVILTNRGGN
+81 NEDIKVIMTNRGGN
-95 IKQVIL
+95 IKQVVL
-101 KNIKNETREDP
+101 KNIINETREDA
-112 VNLFIKEKGMFNT
+112 VNLFIKENGMFNT
-125 VFYTSSDTINLGNH
+125 VFYTSSDTINFRKQNLEYT
-139 IFNRDNSYDE
+139 YDE
-149 FTAAFYIEK
+149 FTVTFFIENE
-158 DGKRIFEK
+158 GKRIFEK
-166 RYSLDNNHT
+166 QYSLDNNNT
-175 LNVTIIANDMGFI
+175 LDVAIKANDMGFI

-201 DQQGDKRFSTYID
+201 DQLGDKRFNTYID

-227 LKKAVSGAS
+227 LKKAASGAT

-242 WTALKSKYFMV
+242 WTVLKSKYFMI

-264 EIFVSADNN
+264 EIYASADNN
-273 AIMENARVEV
+273 AIMENIKIEV

-293 LYCGPVDYDRLRA
+293 FYCGPVDYDRLRA
-306 FNIGLEDSMNFGWKL
+306 FNIGLEDTMNFGWKP

-345 AIIILSVILKFVFYP
+345 AIIILSTIIKFVFYP

-365 FTAAQKMQQVQPM
+365 FTSAQKMQQVQPY
-378 LKEVQ
+378 LKELQ
-383 AKYKGNPQKL
+383 AQHKGNPQKL

-440 IFWLKDLSIP
+440 IFWLKDLSVP

-472 QQPTPNMDEKQLAQ
+472 QKQTPNMDEKQLAQ

-498 VFFVF
+498 IFFVF

-519 NILSVIE
+519 NILSVVE
-526 QLSIRKKTQTLSQ
+526 QLSIRKKTQALSK
-539 EIVVDKKK
+539 EIIVNKK

>member
-19 SSKYF
+19 SSKFF
-24 WKQPAPPQTQ
+24 WKQPVPPQTQ
-34 QSTTES
+34 QYATENTQQ
-40 VDPVKKT
+40 VAKPPMIPPTQENDLEADVT
-47 PKPASSETKEDTE
+47 PL
-60 MDLSLL
+60 DL
-66 GIQSGIP
+66 QSDIP
-73 LNDAIILE
+73 LNNDIVLE
-81 NEDIKVILTNRGGN
+81 NNDIKVVLTNRGGN
-95 IKQVIL
+95 IKQVVL
-101 KNIKNETREDP
+101 KNIKNEAQEDA
-112 VNLFIKEKGMFNT
+112 VNLFIKESGMFNI
-125 VFYTSSDTINLGNH
+125 VFYTSSDTINFRKQNLEYT
-139 IFNRDNSYDE
+139 YDE
-149 FTAAFYIEK
+149 FTATFFIEK
-158 DGKRIFEK
+158 DFKRIFEK
-166 RYSLDNNHT
+166 HYSIDDNYTVNI
-175 LNVTIIANDMGFI
+175 TIKADGLGFI
-188 DAYDIQ
+188 DTYDIQ

-201 DQQGDKRFSTYID
+201 DQKGDKRFNTYIN
-214 VVSYVDNKIDKIN
+214 VVSYVDNNIDKIS
-227 LKKAVSGAS
+227 LKKATSGAA

-264 EIFVSADNN
+264 EIFVAADNN
-273 AIMENARVEV
+273 AILENAQIEV

-293 LYCGPVDYDRLRA
+293 FYCGPVDYDRLRA
-306 FNIGLEDSMNFGWKL
+306 FNIGLEDVMNFGWKL

-327 LILKLLKFIYSL
+327 LILKLLKFIHSL

-345 AIIILSVILKFVFYP
+345 AIIILSIIIKFVFYP

-365 FTAAQKMQQVQPM
+365 FTSAQKMQRVQPHI
-378 LKEVQ
+378 KELQ

-440 IFWLKDLSIP
+440 IFWIKDLSIP

-455 LPILMGITM
+455 MPILMGITM

-472 QQPTPNMDEKQLAQ
+472 QKPTPNMDEKQLAQ

-498 VFFVF
+498 IFFVF

-519 NILSVIE
+519 NILSVME
-526 QLSIRKKTQTLSQ
+526 QLSIRKKTQSLSQ
-539 EIVVDKKK
+539 EIIVDKKK